1 MADAIPHLDKAGA
14 VFVASGCDVA
24 MPNKCV
30 HLGRFAARN
39 IVCRLDSWLKSKSIN
54 AATA

>member
-1 MADAIPHLDKAGA
+1 MADAIAHLDKAGA